1 MHSEL
6 DKKKLK
12 NCLYIVAT
20 PIGNLN
26 DITLRAIEI
35 LKASDWILC
44 EDTRVSKILLNHFKI
59 KSNLIAYHK
68 FNEKKNVETIRSMIA
83 SGKVVSLI
91 SDAGTPLISDPGK
104 VIVNELIK
112 SEIDIIPIPGVS
124 SVSAAVSV
132 SGFSNNYYFSG
143 FLPGKKSE
151 MERELEELSKQNC
164 SIVFFISPKKINKII
179 PIIKKL
185 FLNRQILI
193 CREMTKVYETFYRK
207 DVNKLDQLE
216 IKNKGEITVVI
227 SEKKIEKKTSSLLNE
242 SDKIKIK
249 KLINKLTV
257 KEIVN
262 IFSSDNKVQ
271 KSKIYDYCLYLK
283 NEK

>member
-35 LKASDWILC
+35 LKVSDYILC

-59 KSNLIAYHK
+59 KSNLISYHK
-68 FNEKKNVETIRSMIA
+68 FNEKKNVEMIKSMIA
-83 SGKVVSLI
+83 NGKIVSLI

-132 SGFSNNYYFSG
+132 SGFSNNYYFTG
-143 FLPGKKSE
+143 FLPEKKSE
-151 MERELEELSKQNC
+151 IERELKELSKLNC
-164 SIVFFISPKKINKII
+164 SIVFFISPKKINKIT
-179 PIIKKL
+179 PIIKNL

-227 SEKKIEKKTSSLLNE
+227 SEKKSTKKISSLLSE
-242 SDKIKIK
+242 SDKIKIN

-262 IFSSDNKVQ
+262 IFSSDNKIQ

>member
-35 LKASDWILC
+35 LKVSDYILC

-59 KSNLIAYHK
+59 KSNLISYHK
-68 FNEKKNVETIRSMIA
+68 FNEKKNVEMIKSMIA
-83 SGKVVSLI
+83 NGKIVSLI

-132 SGFSNNYYFSG
+132 SGFSNNYYFTG
-143 FLPGKKSE
+143 FLPEKKSE
-151 MERELEELSKQNC
+151 IERELKELSKLNC
-164 SIVFFISPKKINKII
+164 SIVFFISPKKINKIT
-179 PIIKKL
+179 PIIKNL

-207 DVNKLDQLE
+207 EVNKLDQLE

-227 SEKKIEKKTSSLLNE
+227 SEKKTTKKISSLLSE
-242 SDKIKIK
+242 SDKIKIN

-262 IFSSDNKVQ
+262 IFSSDNKIQ

>member
-35 LKASDWILC
+35 LKVSDYILC

-59 KSNLIAYHK
+59 KSNLISYHK
-68 FNEKKNVETIRSMIA
+68 FNEKKNVEMIKSMIA
-83 SGKVVSLI
+83 NGKIVSLI

-132 SGFSNNYYFSG
+132 SGFSNNYYFTG
-143 FLPGKKSE
+143 FLP
-151 MERELEELSKQNC
+151 
-164 SIVFFISPKKINKII
+164 
-179 PIIKKL
+179 
-185 FLNRQILI
+185 
-193 CREMTKVYETFYRK
+193 
-207 DVNKLDQLE
+207 
-216 IKNKGEITVVI
+216 
-227 SEKKIEKKTSSLLNE
+227 EKKAK
-242 SDKIKIK
+242 
-249 KLINKLTV
+249 
-257 KEIVN
+257 
-262 IFSSDNKVQ
+262 
-271 KSKIYDYCLYLK
+271 
-283 NEK
+283 

>member
-35 LKASDWILC
+35 LKLSDYILC

-59 KSNLIAYHK
+59 KSNLISYHK
-68 FNEKKNVETIRSMIA
+68 FNEKKNVEMIKSMIA
-83 SGKVVSLI
+83 NGKIVSLI

-132 SGFSNNYYFSG
+132 SGFSNNYYFTG
-143 FLPGKKSE
+143 FLPEKKSE
-151 MERELEELSKQNC
+151 IERELKELSKLNC
-164 SIVFFISPKKINKII
+164 SIVFFISPKKINKIT
-179 PIIKKL
+179 PIIKNL

-227 SEKKIEKKTSSLLNE
+227 SEKKTTKKISSLLSE
-242 SDKIKIK
+242 SDKIKIN

-262 IFSSDNKVQ
+262 IFSSDNKIQ

>member
-35 LKASDWILC
+35 LKVSDYILC

-59 KSNLIAYHK
+59 KSNLISYHK
-68 FNEKKNVETIRSMIA
+68 FNEKKNVEMIKSMIA
-83 SGKVVSLI
+83 NGKIVSLI

-132 SGFSNNYYFSG
+132 SGFSNNYYFTG
-143 FLPGKKSE
+143 FLPEKKSE
-151 MERELEELSKQNC
+151 IERELKELSKLNC
-164 SIVFFISPKKINKII
+164 SIVFFISPKKINKIT
-179 PIIKKL
+179 PIIKNL

-227 SEKKIEKKTSSLLNE
+227 SEKKTTKKISSLLSE
-242 SDKIKIK
+242 SDKIKIN

-262 IFSSDNKVQ
+262 IFSSDNKIQ